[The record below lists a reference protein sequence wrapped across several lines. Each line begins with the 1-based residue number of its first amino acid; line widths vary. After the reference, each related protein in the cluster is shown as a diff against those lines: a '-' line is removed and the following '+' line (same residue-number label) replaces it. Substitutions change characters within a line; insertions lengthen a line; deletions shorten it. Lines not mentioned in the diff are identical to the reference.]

1 LHSFFIKYKTIILD
15 RLKHIL
21 VVILLLSCKQ
31 IIFAQNNNSSSELNE
46 VDTNINESVY
56 INTNSNSFL
65 TGETLLYNISCLNKT
80 TNLPSK
86 YSKVAYFKLIDS
98 NKKIITTQKIFLK
111 NGTGNG
117 DFFIPTTL
125 ETGTYKIIGYTNWIL
140 NKNIDNYFITD
151 IYILNPYKENNVVTT
166 SQSEVSISEPTIDSN
181 ISFHF
186 NSKVLANRQKAEL
199 SIKTSN
205 DDFLKGNY
213 TISVRKADGFSVQ
226 NKTLFNDYKLVSQN
240 KNPNNTINSS
250 DFVLPEL
257 RGEIIK
263 GRIKSNFGEINNR
276 KVALSIVGKNYDLKI
291 AKTDEQGR
299 FTFNLEKANTNPNIV
314 IQVLG
319 DNKENYTIEINEPKE
334 TDFSTLV
341 FPALQLNSE
350 SNKNIT
356 ERLISS
362 QIENA
367 YYNTKKDSIITT
379 DKFVPFFGTSTIQY
393 KFDDFTRFPTMEETI
408 TEIITGVVFRKE
420 KDNYS
425 LLINDYDKN
434 FNSTLPPLVVVDG
447 LILENLNDFF
457 KYNPRNLYSV
467 NVVKSLYYYEAKSF
481 NGLLF
486 FTTKN
491 GDYET
496 NLNGSYIIKPQIL
509 RPVDKKRYFQPDYT
523 QDKNIR
529 IPDYRHQLLWLPN
542 ADLSTINSN
551 IQFYT
556 SDVSGKFEVTLEG
569 FSATGKP
576 VYVKEI
582 IDVKSTDS
590 N

>member
-1 LHSFFIKYKTIILD
+1 MD

-31 IIFAQNNNSSSELNE
+31 IIFAQNNNSSIELNE

-56 INTNSNSFL
+56 ISTNSNSFL

-140 NKNIDNYFITD
+140 NKNIDNYFMTD

-181 ISFHF
+181 VSFHF

-199 SIKTSN
+199 SIKTAN

-213 TISVRKADGFSVQ
+213 TISVRKSDGFSVQ
-226 NKTLFNDYKLVSQN
+226 NKVLFNDYKLVNQN
-240 KNPNNTINSS
+240 KIPNNTINSS
-250 DFVLPEL
+250 DFLLPEL

-319 DNKENYTIEINEPKE
+319 ENKGNYTIEINEPKE

-467 NVVKSLYYYEAKSF
+467 NVVKGLYYYEAKSF

-496 NLNGSYIIKPQIL
+496 NLNGSYIIKPQLL
-509 RPVDKKRYFQPDYT
+509 RPLANKRYFQPDYT
-523 QDKNIR
+523 QDKNTR

-551 IQFYT
+551 VQFYT

-576 VYVKEI
+576 VYIKEI

>member
-1 LHSFFIKYKTIILD
+1 MD

-31 IIFAQNNNSSSELNE
+31 IIFAQNNNSSIELNE
-46 VDTNINESVY
+46 VDTNINENVY
-56 INTNSNSFL
+56 ISTNSNSFL

-166 SQSEVSISEPTIDSN
+166 SQSEVSISEPKIDSN
-181 ISFHF
+181 VSFHF

-199 SIKTSN
+199 SIKTVN

-213 TISVRKADGFSVQ
+213 TISVRKSDGFSAQ
-226 NKTLFNDYKLVSQN
+226 NKVLFNDYKLVNQN
-240 KNPNNTINSS
+240 KIPNNTINSS
-250 DFVLPEL
+250 DFLLPEL

-319 DNKENYTIEINEPKE
+319 ENKENYTIEINEPKE
-334 TDFSTLV
+334 TDFSSLV

-467 NVVKSLYYYEAKSF
+467 NVVKGLYYYEAKSF

-496 NLNGSYIIKPQIL
+496 NLNGSYIIKPQLL
-509 RPVDKKRYFQPDYT
+509 RPVANKRYFQPDYT
-523 QDKNIR
+523 QDKNTR

-551 IQFYT
+551 VQFYT

>member
-1 LHSFFIKYKTIILD
+1 MD

-31 IIFAQNNNSSSELNE
+31 IIFAQNNNSSIELNE

-56 INTNSNSFL
+56 ISTNSNSFL
-65 TGETLLYNISCLNKT
+65 TGETLLYNISCLTKT

-111 NGTGNG
+111 NGIGNG

-166 SQSEVSISEPTIDSN
+166 SQSEISISEPTIDSN

-199 SIKTSN
+199 SIKTAN

-213 TISVRKADGFSVQ
+213 TISVRKSDGFSVQ
-226 NKTLFNDYKLVSQN
+226 NKVLFNDYKLINQN
-240 KNPNNTINSS
+240 KISNNTINSS
-250 DFVLPEL
+250 DFLLPEL

-319 DNKENYTIEINEPKE
+319 ENKGNYTIEINEPKE
-334 TDFSTLV
+334 TDFSSLV

-467 NVVKSLYYYEAKSF
+467 NVVKGLYYYEAKSF

-496 NLNGSYIIKPQIL
+496 NLNGSYIIKPQLL
-509 RPVDKKRYFQPDYT
+509 RPVANKRYFQPDYT
-523 QDKNIR
+523 QDKNTR

-551 IQFYT
+551 VQFYT

>member
-1 LHSFFIKYKTIILD
+1 MD

-31 IIFAQNNNSSSELNE
+31 IIFAQNNNSSIELNE

-56 INTNSNSFL
+56 ISTNSNSFL
-65 TGETLLYNISCLNKT
+65 TGETLLYKISCLNKT

-151 IYILNPYKENNVVTT
+151 IYILNPYKENNIVTT

-186 NSKVLANRQKAEL
+186 DSKVLANRQKAEL
-199 SIKTSN
+199 SIKTAN

-213 TISVRKADGFSVQ
+213 TISVRKSDGFSVQ
-226 NKTLFNDYKLVSQN
+226 NKVLFNDYKLVNQN
-240 KNPNNTINSS
+240 KIPNNTINSS
-250 DFVLPEL
+250 DFLLPEL

-319 DNKENYTIEINEPKE
+319 ENKGNYTIEINEPKE
-334 TDFSTLV
+334 TDFSSLV

-367 YYNTKKDSIITT
+367 YYNTKKDSIITP

-467 NVVKSLYYYEAKSF
+467 NVVKGLYYYEAKSF

-496 NLNGSYIIKPQIL
+496 NLNGSYIIKPQLL
-509 RPVDKKRYFQPDYT
+509 RPVANKRYFQPDYT
-523 QDKNIR
+523 QDKNTR

-551 IQFYT
+551 VQFYT

-576 VYVKEI
+576 VYIKEI

>member
-1 LHSFFIKYKTIILD
+1 MD

-31 IIFAQNNNSSSELNE
+31 IIFAQNNNSSIELNE

-56 INTNSNSFL
+56 ISTNSNSFL

-166 SQSEVSISEPTIDSN
+166 SQNEVSISEPTIDSN

-199 SIKTSN
+199 SIKTAN

-213 TISVRKADGFSVQ
+213 TISVRKSDGFSVQ
-226 NKTLFNDYKLVSQN
+226 NKVLFNDYKLVNQN
-240 KNPNNTINSS
+240 KIPNNTINSS
-250 DFVLPEL
+250 DFLLPEL

-319 DNKENYTIEINEPKE
+319 ENKGNYTIEINEPKE
-334 TDFSTLV
+334 TDFSSLV

-467 NVVKSLYYYEAKSF
+467 NVVKGLYYYEAKSF

-496 NLNGSYIIKPQIL
+496 NLNGSYIIKPQLL
-509 RPVDKKRYFQPDYT
+509 RPVANKRYFQPDYT
-523 QDKNIR
+523 QDKNTR

-551 IQFYT
+551 VQFYT